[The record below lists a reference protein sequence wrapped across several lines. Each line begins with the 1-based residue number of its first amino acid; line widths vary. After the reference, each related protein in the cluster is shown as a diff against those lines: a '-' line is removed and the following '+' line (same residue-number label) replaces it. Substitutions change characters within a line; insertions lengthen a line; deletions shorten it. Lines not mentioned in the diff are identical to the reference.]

1 MLRITGN
8 RCRLRPP
15 KLLQALSNFWR
26 TLQHEE
32 SFGTF
37 YPAFK
42 LNTKALGGGLFEK
55 AFYMFNLNREEYLK
69 HYHKRSNVES
79 TFSSLKRKFGGD
91 VRSKTT
97 LAMKNEVLA
106 KVVCHDI
113 TCVIR
118 TPYELG
124 IAPSVLPV
132 PCTKWRTCTFNLL
145 PSTNVGAKS
154 NNV

>member
-1 MLRITGN
+1 
-8 RCRLRPP
+8 
-15 KLLQALSNFWR
+15 
-26 TLQHEE
+26 
-32 SFGTF
+32 
-37 YPAFK
+37 
-42 LNTKALGGGLFEK
+42 
-55 AFYMFNLNREEYLK
+55 MFNLNREEYLK

-118 TPYELG
+118 TPYEIG

-132 PCTKWRTCTFNLL
+132 PYTANDGPAHIIPFPVRILVQSLTM
-145 PSTNVGAKS
+145 S
-154 NNV
+154 NYAPLG